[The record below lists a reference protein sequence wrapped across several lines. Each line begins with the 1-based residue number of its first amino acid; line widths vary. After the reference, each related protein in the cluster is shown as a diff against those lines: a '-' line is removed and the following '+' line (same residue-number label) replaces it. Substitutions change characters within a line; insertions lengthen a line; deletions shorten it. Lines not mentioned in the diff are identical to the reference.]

1 MKRYWGL
8 SVFLLCTLCFQ
19 YQSARAKWLLSATA
33 SATVET
39 ILRNI
44 KSRLPL
50 SSCRESILK
59 ELDIPNCEQVTDG
72 DIQLIALRA
81 TNCHLE
87 SHGLPTYRCDTHDL
101 ATCTKNMK
109 TNNDFTT
116 YSMFKLDVERI
127 CDSLERANT
136 LNTARETI
144 KAISVTQDQQ
154 LQKLVYMESGMD
166 ELVTTRMNIQTGLE
180 KSLEIGKGVLETQ
193 QKIRDTSSTALQK
206 LKSES
211 GMINSEIVKQQ
222 KKIVDRLEKLDSLSA
237 SINNRMGEFFP
248 MLSNMHAMTQTFFHD
263 LMAAKAIA
271 FYVGFTLFAYF
282 ITVPYSVRAARA
294 YMLISI
300 GCCLGVELLLLRPLF
315 SIIGLFDPT
324 TNAQILSLFRSIAA
338 LLSFAALCH
347 RLYMSYTNPELSKKD
362 GYEILKNVYE
372 MNRQS
377 RLQNRLLLK
386 GLMEQVIQW
395 QIENPGKL
403 KISNEHV
410 LNALMEPPPNYS
422 NNSSYHYDD
431 DSNIP
436 EVTRY
441 IYDEETSGKYTA
453 PATEKALLDGEA
465 EDRDDLIT
473 SEDGENND
481 LLDQEIYDASLIPG
495 ESFAPEDYG
504 EQCNGKQLLQAT
516 DDEAWLVLNG
526 DDMN

>member
-1 MKRYWGL
+1 
-8 SVFLLCTLCFQ
+8 
-19 YQSARAKWLLSATA
+19 
-33 SATVET
+33 
-39 ILRNI
+39 
-44 KSRLPL
+44 
-50 SSCRESILK
+50 
-59 ELDIPNCEQVTDG
+59 
-72 DIQLIALRA
+72 
-81 TNCHLE
+81 
-87 SHGLPTYRCDTHDL
+87 
-101 ATCTKNMK
+101 
-109 TNNDFTT
+109 
-116 YSMFKLDVERI
+116 
-127 CDSLERANT
+127 
-136 LNTARETI
+136 
-144 KAISVTQDQQ
+144 
-154 LQKLVYMESGMD
+154 ME